1 MSHPFA
7 RLWTASTC
15 SGIAIWALP
24 FVLGLGV
31 SHGTWDEVLLGWLLG
46 IRTVGFVIAVPL
58 GGIFADRIR
67 RSRVIMVSGLLA
79 SLSTVAI
86 AVFIT
91 SQVQLACLFALFA
104 GAGQG
109 ASRPTYQAM
118 VQEVVSPQRRQQ
130 ANAAMTLSVR
140 VATLLGPLTTAL
152 ASRFIGDIALL
163 LATGGIWLA
172 AGLLPVGLGAPRSAG
187 GGQGTRPSLV
197 GDFLEGIREARR
209 HPWFIAGLGALAA
222 SMTFGFSVTG
232 TVLPIVS
239 RDRFGGDELLTVGA
253 TAYTAGALGGAILMS
268 RWQADSPGRWAMT
281 GLGAY
286 ALVPLSLA
294 LSHTEW
300 PIILAYILGG
310 IGIEVF
316 NVPWFTAVQREVP
329 PDKVARV
336 SSLDFFV
343 SYGLAPLGLALM
355 VPAINAFGLMA
366 TLAFCTIICASTC
379 VLASLPPSSRNFS
392 ASHGE

>member
-1 MSHPFA
+1 M
-7 RLWTASTC
+7 
-15 SGIAIWALP
+15 
-24 FVLGLGV
+24 
-31 SHGTWDEVLLGWLLG
+31 
-46 IRTVGFVIAVPL
+46 
-58 GGIFADRIR
+58 
-67 RSRVIMVSGLLA
+67 
-79 SLSTVAI
+79 
-86 AVFIT
+86 
-91 SQVQLACLFALFA
+91 
-104 GAGQG
+104 
-109 ASRPTYQAM
+109 
-118 VQEVVSPQRRQQ
+118 
-130 ANAAMTLSVR
+130 
-140 VATLLGPLTTAL
+140 ATLLGPLTTAL

-209 HPWFIAGLGALAA
+209 HSWFIAGLGALAA

-268 RWQADSPGRWAMT
+268 RWQADNPGRWAMT